1 VLVHEEDHNLSA
13 NGAMNEGYWSTLLG
27 LPGIPP
33 SSEEV
38 MIARDLILADETEGS
53 VHIQHVS
60 TARSV
65 DLIRLAKHRGV
76 HVTAE
81 AAPHHFTLT
90 DEAVVG
96 YHTHAKMNPPLRTER
111 DRLAII
117 EGLLDGSIDA
127 IATDHA
133 PHTAHE
139 KEKEFDLAPF
149 GIIGLETL
157 FPLAY
162 EQLVLSGCMTLC
174 QLARKMT
181 SEPAR
186 ILEIDKG
193 TLSRGA
199 SADIVI
205 VDLNKRQIYRKEDI
219 LSKSKNSPFIDREM
233 VGWPVATLV
242 DGRFIMKDR
251 KIVV

>member
-1 VLVHEEDHNLSA
+1 
-13 NGAMNEGYWSTLLG
+13 LG
-27 LPGIPP
+27 LKGIPNAA
-33 SSEEV
+33 EEIMV
-38 MIARDLILADETEGS
+38 ARDIILAEMTGGS
-53 VHIQHVS
+53 VHIAHVS
-60 TARSV
+60 TAGAIR
-65 DLIRLAKHRGV
+65 LIRYFKSRGV
-76 HVTAE
+76 KVTCE

-162 EQLVLSGCMTLC
+162 EQLVLSGCMSLC

-181 SEPAR
+181 TEPAR

-193 TLSRGA
+193 TLNKGA

-219 LSKSKNSPFIDREM
+219 LSKSKSSPFIDREM